1 MGFSAPDPVPALR
14 PATVVASV
22 ESPIPAFVALYD
34 DEGVLRCV
42 GGDQA
47 ACLAGGKPID
57 AIQRVITLCERYPS
71 NAQMLVDLP
80 GKAG

>member
-47 ACLAGGKPID
+47 ACLA
-57 AIQRVITLCERYPS
+57 Y
-71 NAQMLVDLP
+71 AQLFALDPESCSLVSLN
-80 GKAG
+80 